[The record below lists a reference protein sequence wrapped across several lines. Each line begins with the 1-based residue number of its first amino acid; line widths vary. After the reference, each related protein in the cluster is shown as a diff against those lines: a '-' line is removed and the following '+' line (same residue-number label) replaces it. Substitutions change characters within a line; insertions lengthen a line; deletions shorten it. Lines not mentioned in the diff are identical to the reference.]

1 MVSRNRKERND
12 DERTHQRIK
21 DIVCHIKGTLV
32 NMLKLGQL
40 KTVQTLWQ
48 PRGKSNHAKFIEK
61 KRKQHEVL
69 L

>member
-21 DIVCHIKGTLV
+21 DIVSHIKGTLV